1 METRDTR
8 MRKMS
13 SNSIDTNAMQKPY
26 MYIQEQFDY
35 SVESIYRRFIT
46 QSDADLGSYPDTFP
60 NNIKEYFW
68 IQVGEARLKS
78 WISLGQLTNG
88 LYFYYTAFST
98 NQDGKFYVNT
108 LREEVS
114 IAKME
119 AVKNNI
125 PFKSIIPNMILPG
138 NSQYNIHL
146 LPEIPTAAIPIP
158 INIETET
165 ISTIIIVKPIKPV
178 KTGHMNLWLSCRLSD
193 IIEYS
198 MDLVSYEKYISETV
212 PIE

>member
-78 WISLGQLTNG
+78 WISMGQLTNG

-146 LPEIPTAAIPIP
+146 LYD
-158 INIETET
+158 
-165 ISTIIIVKPIKPV
+165 S
-178 KTGHMNLWLSCRLSD
+178 
-193 IIEYS
+193 
-198 MDLVSYEKYISETV
+198 
-212 PIE
+212 

>member
-1 METRDTR
+1 
-8 MRKMS
+8 MS

-88 LYFYYTAFST
+88 L
-98 NQDGKFYVNT
+98 
-108 LREEVS
+108 
-114 IAKME
+114 
-119 AVKNNI
+119 
-125 PFKSIIPNMILPG
+125 
-138 NSQYNIHL
+138 
-146 LPEIPTAAIPIP
+146 
-158 INIETET
+158 
-165 ISTIIIVKPIKPV
+165 
-178 KTGHMNLWLSCRLSD
+178 
-193 IIEYS
+193 
-198 MDLVSYEKYISETV
+198 
-212 PIE
+212 